1 MQWFSAVKA
10 PLDEDLRP
18 FSRYLSEHGVFHRIV
33 ERGGRQVVLVAEQG
47 DVSAVRRRFEQ
58 WQVGDLELAAAAPDA
73 SPLRWPDRRRVF
85 AVVGRYP
92 VVILLALLSIAGA
105 WLVWTRNVFLVHLLS
120 FEDLAIAVGGQWWR
134 FVTPAFLHFGAIHL
148 VFNLLWLADLGR
160 RVESSQSS
168 ARLLLIAA
176 VTALCANVSQYWH
189 APGSLFGGMSGVV
202 YGLLGYCWLAG
213 RSRPASPL
221 HLPPGVVAFLLVWM
235 ALGMTGVFS
244 LIGIH
249 IANAAHLGGFLS
261 GLLLACLPP
270 PRTRPGDT
278 A

>member
-1 MQWFSAVKA
+1 MQWFKAVET

-18 FSRYLSEHGVFHRIV
+18 FSRYLSERGVFHRIV
-33 ERGGRQVVLVAEQG
+33 EQGGRQVVLLAEQG
-47 DVSAVRRRFEQ
+47 EVAGVRRRFEQ
-58 WQVGDLELAAAAPDA
+58 WRAGELELAAAATGA
-73 SPLRWPDRRRVF
+73 SVLPWPDKRRVF
-85 AVVGRYP
+85 AAVGRYP
-92 VVILLALLSIAGA
+92 VVIVLALLSIAGA

-120 FEDLAIAVGGQWWR
+120 FEDLATAAGGQWWR

-168 ARLLLIAA
+168 ARLLLIAL
-176 VTALCANVSQYWH
+176 VTALCANVSQYGYS
-189 APGSLFGGMSGVV
+189 PGSLFGGMSGVV

-221 HLPPGVVAFLLVWM
+221 HLPPGVVAFLLGWM

-244 LIGIH
+244 FIGIH

-261 GLLLACLPP
+261 GLLLAYLSP
-270 PRTRPGDT
+270 PRTRPGG